1 MQNRSG
7 KMMKQAAHPMMAE
20 PKGSVDTAGGM
31 MDTGGSAGGM
41 TVKPAKGGM
50 SKGMMIDG
58 PFGGK
63 VKA

>member
-7 KMMKQAAHPMMAE
+7 KMMKQAPHPLMT
-20 PKGSVDTAGGM
+20 PLKGSPDTAGGM

-41 TVKPAKGGM
+41 TVKPAKGGAP
-50 SKGMMIDG
+50 KGMMVDG